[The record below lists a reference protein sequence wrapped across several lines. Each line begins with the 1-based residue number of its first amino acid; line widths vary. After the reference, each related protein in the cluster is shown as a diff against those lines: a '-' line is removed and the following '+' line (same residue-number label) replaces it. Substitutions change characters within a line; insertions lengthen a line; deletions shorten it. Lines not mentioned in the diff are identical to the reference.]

1 MQTTKVKV
9 LEAEAAT
16 GRIGIEVLEQES
28 SALTSLKVRSA
39 TSLCTLRD
47 PSQPAGNGRDAGAEE
62 RRAHLHP
69 VVFDPLYPTDY
80 GRVLGQKSGAH
91 RPQRCADCFGPG
103 PRIDNGLPELQQTY
117 WSAGICTAV
126 CV

>member
-39 TSLCTLRD
+39 TSLCTLFD
-47 PSQPAGNGRDAGAEE
+47 PLHPAGYGRDAGAEE

-69 VVFDPLYPTDY
+69 VVFDPFSPTDY

-91 RPQRCADCFGPG
+91 RPQKVRRLFWSRAQN
-103 PRIDNGLPELQQTY
+103 PRWL
-117 WSAGICTAV
+117 A
-126 CV
+126 